1 MKLAFY
7 TYFYGSNSNPNFR
20 IPGVPSLKYDCYY
33 YTNNKVILERLKE
46 TKWIGIFDN
55 KPITDNLIESCM
67 IGKHLKTMPHKYVEL
82 IPYDYLC
89 FLDNKVEQINEIVV
103 EEFIVKYFIDNN
115 YALLLREHI
124 WIKHSVMNEY
134 NESMFQE
141 RYRIES
147 NNYQK
152 YIQTQLKNG
161 LSENVEKHC
170 MCGFLIRNM
179 RHEKNNELS
188 TTWYQHIQDCGIQDQ
203 ISFFFVKQL
212 FSDIIYPFT
221 ETPFKVVGIH

>member
-7 TYFYGSNSNPNFR
+7 TYFYGSNSNPTFR

-33 YTNNKVILERLKE
+33 YTNNKLILEKLKE

-67 IGKHLKTMPHKYVEL
+67 MGKHLKTMPHKYVEL

-89 FLDNKVEQINEIVV
+89 FLDNKIEKVNEIVV
-103 EEFIVKYFIDNN
+103 EEFIVNYFINNN
-115 YALLLREHI
+115 YALLLCEHP
-124 WIKHSVMNEY
+124 WFKHNIMDEY
-134 NESMFQE
+134 NESLYQE

-170 MCGFLIRNM
+170 MCGF
-179 RHEKNNELS
+179 
-188 TTWYQHIQDCGIQDQ
+188 
-203 ISFFFVKQL
+203 
-212 FSDIIYPFT
+212 
-221 ETPFKVVGIH
+221 